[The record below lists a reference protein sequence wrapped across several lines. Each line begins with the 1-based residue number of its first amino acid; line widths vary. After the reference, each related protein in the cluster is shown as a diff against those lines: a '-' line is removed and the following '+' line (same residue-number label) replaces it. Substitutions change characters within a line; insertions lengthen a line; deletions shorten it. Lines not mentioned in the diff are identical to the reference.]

1 MESEMLSIPDST
13 RAAVQEETERTF
25 ALIGQQIRKMRQRR
39 QMTIQQLADASGISA
54 SMLSLIERG
63 LTSPSLMSLT
73 AIGRNLNI
81 TLAEMMSGEVRDLD
95 EAVTRV
101 ADMPLLKTADG
112 ILRRVLQQDR
122 KRGVTITYNEYG
134 PGIGNSPVGITHAG
148 FEYGLV
154 VEGELTIEIEG
165 VQTVLHSG
173 VIVSLK
179 STRLHKIWNYSDR
192 NATAIWFNLDESH
205 SGGPQT
211 VI

>member
-13 RAAVQEETERTF
+13 RAAIQEETERTF
-25 ALIGQQIRKMRQRR
+25 TLIGQQIRKMRQRR
-39 QMTIQQLADASGISA
+39 RMTIQQLADASGISA

-81 TLAEMMSGEVRDLD
+81 TVAEMMSGEVRDVD

-101 ADMPLLKTADG
+101 DDMPLFKTPDG

-134 PGIGNSPVGITHAG
+134 PGIGNSPVGITHTG

-154 VEGELTIEIEG
+154 VEGELTIEIDG

-173 VIVSLK
+173 DIVSLK
-179 STRLHKIWNYSDR
+179 STRLHKIWNYSAR
-192 NATAIWFNLDESH
+192 KATAIWFNLDESH
-205 SGGPQT
+205 S
-211 VI
+211 

>member
-1 MESEMLSIPDST
+1 MESEMLSIPETT
-13 RAAVQEETERTF
+13 RAAIQEETERTF

-39 QMTIQQLADASGISA
+39 RMTIQQLADASGISA

-63 LTSPSLMSLT
+63 LTAPSLMSLT

-81 TLAEMMSGEVRDLD
+81 TVAEMMSGEIRDID

-101 ADMPLLKTADG
+101 DDMPLFKTADG

-122 KRGVTITYNEYG
+122 RRGVTITYNEYG
-134 PGIGNSPVGITHAG
+134 PGVGNSPIGITHSG

-154 VEGELTIEIEG
+154 VDGELTIEIDG

-173 VIVSLK
+173 DIVSLK
-179 STRLHKIWNYSDR
+179 STRLHKIWNYSAR
-192 NATAIWFNLDESH
+192 TATAIWFNLDESH
-205 SGGPQT
+205 F
-211 VI
+211 